1 MDIITMVSPEI
12 EKYAVD
18 HTTPLSD
25 HMEALKQYT
34 MDNMPSASMLSGP
47 IEGTLLQFLVWATC
61 ARRVLEI
68 GCFTGFSAQMMAS
81 ALPEDATL
89 ITCEIDSNVAAIAQ
103 SHLDRSPDGH
113 KIDIRVGPALET
125 LKSLE
130 GPFDLVFIDADK
142 TSYVDYYERAMTML
156 SDRGII
162 AIDNVLWSGRVLSP
176 EDDSDRAIAALNDR
190 VSQDPRV
197 RHVLL
202 PIRDGVMLVHKA

>member
-1 MDIITMVSPEI
+1 
-12 EKYAVD
+12 
-18 HTTPLSD
+18 
-25 HMEALKQYT
+25 
-34 MDNMPSASMLSGP
+34 
-47 IEGTLLQFLVWATC
+47 
-61 ARRVLEI
+61 
-68 GCFTGFSAQMMAS
+68 
-81 ALPEDATL
+81 
-89 ITCEIDSNVAAIAQ
+89 VAAIAQ

-142 TSYVDYYERAMTML
+142 TSYSDYYEHAMTML

-176 EDDSDRAIAALNDR
+176 EEDSDRAIAALNDR

-202 PIRDGVMLVHKA
+202 PIRDGLMLVHKHDSAE